1 MQTVV
6 ENKKNRKRRSDF
18 GAVQTTERDLF
29 ILRWIGE
36 MYAVQ
41 LDHVRLLGA
50 LKSENNDVVRA
61 GNLSDSAVKNLYRRW
76 IRAGWVEKQKLLVGQ
91 PQWLWLT
98 RKGLHHVGLDYPY
111 REPSVT
117 RLNHIHQV
125 NAVRFYVAHK
135 LGDAAQW
142 VSERDI
148 NQARKEAGKKHL
160 VDGAVIYKGTKIA
173 VEVELN
179 RKSQRRLASILRE
192 LKRDYEA
199 VWYFT
204 ADECHRTV
212 KTAVARLPNHEKTF
226 VLYRLADVIRRE

>member
-1 MQTVV
+1 MQPQL
-6 ENKKNRKRRSDF
+6 ENKANRKRRSDF
-18 GAVQTTERDLF
+18 GTVQTTERDLF
-29 ILRWIGE
+29 VLQWIGE

-41 LDHVRLLGA
+41 LDHIRLLGGM
-50 LKSENNDVVRA
+50 KSKNNDVRNA
-61 GNLSDSAVKNLYRRW
+61 GNLGDSAVKNLYRRW
-76 IRAGWVEKQKLLVGQ
+76 LRAGWVEKQKLLVGQ

-98 RKGLHHVGLDYPY
+98 RKGLRHVGLEYPY
-111 REPSVT
+111 RQPSVT

-125 NAVRFYVAHK
+125 NAVRLYITHK

-160 VDGAVIYKGTKIA
+160 VDGQVLYKGTKIA

-179 RKSQRRLASILRE
+179 RKSQRRLASILKE
-192 LKRDYEA
+192 LKREYKA

-204 ADECHRTV
+204 DDACQRTV
-212 KTAVARLPNHEKTF
+212 KTAVERIPNHQNTF
-226 VLYRLADVIRRE
+226 VLYPLADVIRSE